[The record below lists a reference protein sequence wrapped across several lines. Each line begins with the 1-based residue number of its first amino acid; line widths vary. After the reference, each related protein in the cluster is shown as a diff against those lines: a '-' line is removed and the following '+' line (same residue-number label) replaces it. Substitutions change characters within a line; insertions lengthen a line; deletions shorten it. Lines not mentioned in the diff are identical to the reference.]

1 MPKITIGD
9 IDVNYKIQGSGS
21 PLLMIMGLSFNL
33 LDWGKKFTDLL
44 AQHYQLILFDN
55 RDAGLTSQST
65 RPYNIVD
72 MADDAAGLLYA
83 LKIPK
88 AHVFGVSMGGAI
100 AQQFALK
107 YPNKLN
113 KLILGCTMA
122 GGACSQFGNI
132 SGVMNGNLLKL
143 MFTSTF
149 IENNLQEL
157 EAFIK
162 ETTPF
167 HSRNGALQRQLQSF
181 ATHNTCDTL
190 RNIKSSTLIITGDK
204 DLVILPTNSDVIF
217 NQIPDAKLEI
227 IEDAAHGFSYSHA
240 DKTAQ
245 LIHSFLS

>member
-1 MPKITIGD
+1 MSKITVGD
-9 IDVNYKIQGSGS
+9 IDINYKIQGSGS
-21 PLLMIMGLSFNL
+21 PLLMIMGLRLSL

-65 RPYNIVD
+65 RPYNIID
-72 MADDAAGLLYA
+72 MADDAAGLLDA

-100 AQQFALK
+100 ALK

-113 KLILGCTMA
+113 KLMLGCTMA
-122 GGACSQFGNI
+122 GGECSQFGDI
-132 SGVMNGNLLKL
+132 SGVMNENLLDL
-143 MFTSTF
+143 MFTPTF
-149 IENNLQEL
+149 IQNNHQEL
-157 EAFIK
+157 EEFTK

-167 HSRNGALQRQLQSF
+167 HSQDGALQRQLQAF

-190 RNIKSSTLIITGDK
+190 LNIKSSTLIITGDK
-204 DLVILPTNSDVIF
+204 DLVIPPANSDVMF
-217 NQIPDAKLEI
+217 SKLPSAKLEVI
-227 IEDAAHGFSYSHA
+227 ADAAHGFSYSHA

-245 LIHSFLS
+245 LIHSFLP